1 MLKAKTK
8 KAIKIMAV
16 NQSAENKIKTVAGLT
31 EALAY
36 ITNPAKI
43 YEVSRINCSGSN
55 SNTLEQFRLLRL
67 AFNQNKGII
76 AHHFIQS
83 FSPNDNITPETVH
96 RFGVEYVKQCF
107 PNYQV
112 VVSTHIDKEHLHNH
126 IIVNSCNMIT
136 GKKFYDNKESMKNN
150 RDISDKLCRKYGV
163 SVISTQSEFKPI
175 DQTTMQLALKQKSW
189 KIQLL
194 SDLDDA
200 KEKCR
205 SKSEFISFFKSRNY
219 EIRYEKHITIRKIGE
234 KKAIRVDTLAK
245 QFGNQYTKAELEKAM
260 GYSTNLAD
268 TNTNNV
274 NLQSKKTCARK
285 NINEWQRFESWS
297 FSQKN
302 RYANNYRC
310 LKKQYGTNYQ
320 PSRFP
325 KGTRKS
331 LLLTLL
337 CVFFVSPR
345 KTYRE
350 HTNYRL
356 SNRTTANTN
365 IIRTKYR
372 CENIRYGDLISAQ
385 GNNFAVKIP
394 ADQLGKIIVLPIF
407 YSANVNL
414 ETNTAVITV
423 KEYNKEIICQALGYD
438 SGYDSKKI
446 AQQSD
451 KLINSQKYKRLKDY
465 AASSNTKLSYM
476 IVTKIQLELLKMNE
490 IELAAFPKDD
500 GKYNVAFMPDTKERI
515 NKILYP
521 SDDSKQES
529 EYERNSRINNEIK
542 RLAAINGEKPKYR
555 IVTSDLLDNI
565 KQSGIQFAYFKKGD
579 KYNGDKYNIVFL
591 RENEIKIDQLLKQFR
606 KKN

>member
-200 KEKCR
+200 KEKCK

-438 SGYDSKKI
+438 SKKI

-500 GKYNVAFMPDTKERI
+500 GKYNVAFMPDTKELI

-579 KYNGDKYNIVFL
+579 KYNIVFL
-591 RENEIKIDQLLKQFR
+591 RENEMKIDQSLKQFR

>member
-297 FSQKN
+297 FSQDN

-394 ADQLGKIIVLPIF
+394 ADHLGKIIVLPIF

-438 SGYDSKKI
+438 SKKI

-465 AASSNTKLSYM
+465 VASSNTKLSYM

-579 KYNGDKYNIVFL
+579 KYNIVFL
-591 RENEIKIDQLLKQFR
+591 RENEMKIDQLLKQFR

>member
-268 TNTNNV
+268 TNINNV
-274 NLQSKKTCARK
+274 YLQSKKTCARK

-438 SGYDSKKI
+438 SKKI

-476 IVTKIQLELLKMNE
+476 IVTKIQLELLKLNE

-500 GKYNVAFMPDTKERI
+500 GKYNVAFMPDTKELI

-565 KQSGIQFAYFKKGD
+565 KQSSIQFAYFKKGD
-579 KYNGDKYNIVFL
+579 KYNIVFL
-591 RENEIKIDQLLKQFR
+591 RENEAEIDQLLKQFR

>member
-1 MLKAKTK
+1 MPSPKQNTKVKKVK
-8 KAIKIMAV
+8 KAMAV

-136 GKKFYDNKESMKNN
+136 GKKFYDNKESMKSN

-438 SGYDSKKI
+438 SKQVE
-446 AQQSD
+446 QQSD
-451 KLINSQKYKRLKDY
+451 KLINSQKYKRLKDH

-476 IVTKIQLELLKMNE
+476 IVTKIQLELLKLNE

-579 KYNGDKYNIVFL
+579 KYNIVFL
-591 RENEIKIDQLLKQFR
+591 RENEMKIDQLLKQFR

>member
-1 MLKAKTK
+1 
-8 KAIKIMAV
+8 MAV

-200 KEKCR
+200 KEKCK

-438 SGYDSKKI
+438 SKKI

-500 GKYNVAFMPDTKERI
+500 GKYNVAFMPDTKELI

-579 KYNGDKYNIVFL
+579 KYNIVFL
-591 RENEIKIDQLLKQFR
+591 RENEAEIDQLLKQFR

>member
-31 EALAY
+31 EALSY

-268 TNTNNV
+268 TNTSNL

-356 SNRTTANTN
+356 SDRTTANTN

-438 SGYDSKKI
+438 SKKI

-500 GKYNVAFMPDTKERI
+500 GKYNVAFMPDTKELI
-515 NKILYP
+515 TKILYP

-555 IVTSDLLDNI
+555 MVAPELLDNI

-579 KYNGDKYNIVFL
+579 KYNIVFL
-591 RENEIKIDQLLKQFR
+591 RENEMKIDQLLKQFR

>member
-310 LKKQYGTNYQ
+310 LKKQYGTNCQ

-394 ADQLGKIIVLPIF
+394 ADHLGKIIVLPIF

-438 SGYDSKKI
+438 SKKI

-465 AASSNTKLSYM
+465 VASSNTKLSYM

-579 KYNGDKYNIVFL
+579 KYNIVFL
-591 RENEIKIDQLLKQFR
+591 RENEMKIDQLLKQFR

>member
-219 EIRYEKHITIRKIGE
+219 SLCVKIAEGYSKDVPTTEEIYRSIISENKELFDISDNRVAQTLAYMMVEADTKDCLYFVPSKELRKNKCCIGE
-234 KKAIRVDTLAK
+234 S
-245 QFGNQYTKAELEKAM
+245 GEE
-260 GYSTNLAD
+260 ST
-268 TNTNNV
+268 
-274 NLQSKKTCARK
+274 
-285 NINEWQRFESWS
+285 
-297 FSQKN
+297 
-302 RYANNYRC
+302 
-310 LKKQYGTNYQ
+310 
-320 PSRFP
+320 
-325 KGTRKS
+325 S
-331 LLLTLL
+331 L
-337 CVFFVSPR
+337 
-345 KTYRE
+345 
-350 HTNYRL
+350 
-356 SNRTTANTN
+356 
-365 IIRTKYR
+365 
-372 CENIRYGDLISAQ
+372 
-385 GNNFAVKIP
+385 
-394 ADQLGKIIVLPIF
+394 
-407 YSANVNL
+407 
-414 ETNTAVITV
+414 
-423 KEYNKEIICQALGYD
+423 
-438 SGYDSKKI
+438 
-446 AQQSD
+446 
-451 KLINSQKYKRLKDY
+451 
-465 AASSNTKLSYM
+465 
-476 IVTKIQLELLKMNE
+476 
-490 IELAAFPKDD
+490 
-500 GKYNVAFMPDTKERI
+500 
-515 NKILYP
+515 
-521 SDDSKQES
+521 
-529 EYERNSRINNEIK
+529 
-542 RLAAINGEKPKYR
+542 
-555 IVTSDLLDNI
+555 
-565 KQSGIQFAYFKKGD
+565 
-579 KYNGDKYNIVFL
+579 
-591 RENEIKIDQLLKQFR
+591 
-606 KKN
+606 

>member
-1 MLKAKTK
+1 
-8 KAIKIMAV
+8 
-16 NQSAENKIKTVAGLT
+16 
-31 EALAY
+31 
-36 ITNPAKI
+36 
-43 YEVSRINCSGSN
+43 
-55 SNTLEQFRLLRL
+55 
-67 AFNQNKGII
+67 
-76 AHHFIQS
+76 
-83 FSPNDNITPETVH
+83 
-96 RFGVEYVKQCF
+96 
-107 PNYQV
+107 
-112 VVSTHIDKEHLHNH
+112 
-126 IIVNSCNMIT
+126 MIT

-268 TNTNNV
+268 TNANNV

-365 IIRTKYR
+365 IIRTQYR

-438 SGYDSKKI
+438 SKKI

-465 AASSNTKLSYM
+465 AASSNAKLSYM

-500 GKYNVAFMPDTKERI
+500 GKYNVAFMPGTKERI

-579 KYNGDKYNIVFL
+579 KYNIVFL

>member
-1 MLKAKTK
+1 MQKAKTK

-356 SNRTTANTN
+356 SDRTTANTN

-438 SGYDSKKI
+438 SKKI

-500 GKYNVAFMPDTKERI
+500 GKYNVAFMPDTKELI
-515 NKILYP
+515 TKILYP

-555 IVTSDLLDNI
+555 MVAPELLDNI

-579 KYNGDKYNIVFL
+579 KYNIVFL
-591 RENEIKIDQLLKQFR
+591 RENEMKIDQLLKQFR

>member
-1 MLKAKTK
+1 
-8 KAIKIMAV
+8 
-16 NQSAENKIKTVAGLT
+16 
-31 EALAY
+31 
-36 ITNPAKI
+36 
-43 YEVSRINCSGSN
+43 
-55 SNTLEQFRLLRL
+55 
-67 AFNQNKGII
+67 
-76 AHHFIQS
+76 
-83 FSPNDNITPETVH
+83 
-96 RFGVEYVKQCF
+96 
-107 PNYQV
+107 
-112 VVSTHIDKEHLHNH
+112 
-126 IIVNSCNMIT
+126 MIT

-356 SNRTTANTN
+356 SDRTTANTN

-438 SGYDSKKI
+438 SKKI

-500 GKYNVAFMPDTKERI
+500 GKYNVAFMPDTKELI
-515 NKILYP
+515 TKILYP

-555 IVTSDLLDNI
+555 MVAPELLDNI

-579 KYNGDKYNIVFL
+579 KYNIVFL
-591 RENEIKIDQLLKQFR
+591 RENEMKIDQLLKQFR

>member
-274 NLQSKKTCARK
+274 NLQSKKTCTRK

-438 SGYDSKKI
+438 SKKI

-500 GKYNVAFMPDTKERI
+500 GKYNVAFMPDTKELI
-515 NKILYP
+515 TKILYP

-555 IVTSDLLDNI
+555 MVAPELLDNI

-579 KYNGDKYNIVFL
+579 KYNIVFL
-591 RENEIKIDQLLKQFR
+591 RENEMKIDQLLKQFR

>member
-1 MLKAKTK
+1 
-8 KAIKIMAV
+8 MAV

-438 SGYDSKKI
+438 SKKI

-565 KQSGIQFAYFKKGD
+565 KQSDIQFAYFKK
-579 KYNGDKYNIVFL
+579 GDKYNIVFL

>member
-1 MLKAKTK
+1 MQKAKRVTK
-8 KAIKIMAV
+8 PMAV
-16 NQSAENKIKTVAGLT
+16 NKSAENKIKTEAGLI

-43 YEVSRINCSGSN
+43 SEVSRINCSGSN
-55 SNTLEQFRLLRL
+55 SNTLDQFKLMRL
-67 AFNQNKGII
+67 AFDQNKGII
-76 AHHFIQS
+76 AHHFVQS
-83 FSPNDNITPETVH
+83 FAPNDNVTPEIVH
-96 RFGVEYVKQCF
+96 RFGVEYAKLCF

-112 VVSTHIDKEHLHNH
+112 VVSTHVDKEHLHNH

-136 GKKFYDNKESMKNN
+136 GKKFYDNKESMNNN
-150 RDISDKLCRKYGV
+150 RAISDKLSCKYGV

-194 SDLDDA
+194 NDLDDA

-274 NLQSKKTCARK
+274 NLQSKKTYARK

-438 SGYDSKKI
+438 SKKI

-579 KYNGDKYNIVFL
+579 KYNIVFL
-591 RENEIKIDQLLKQFR
+591 RENEMKIDQFLKQFR

>member
-1 MLKAKTK
+1 MFLQMLKAKTK

-394 ADQLGKIIVLPIF
+394 ADHLGKIIVLPIF

-438 SGYDSKKI
+438 SKKI

-465 AASSNTKLSYM
+465 VASSNTKLSYM

-579 KYNGDKYNIVFL
+579 KYNIVFL
-591 RENEIKIDQLLKQFR
+591 RENEMKIDQLLKQFR

>member
-1 MLKAKTK
+1 MKKVK
-8 KAIKIMAV
+8 KAMTV

-43 YEVSRINCSGSN
+43 YEVSRLNCSGSN

-96 RFGVEYVKQCF
+96 RFGVEYAKQCF

-414 ETNTAVITV
+414 ETKTAVITV
-423 KEYNKEIICQALGYD
+423 KEYNKEIICKALGYD
-438 SGYDSKKI
+438 SKQVE
-446 AQQSD
+446 QQSD
-451 KLINSQKYKRLKDY
+451 KLINSQKYKRLKDH

-476 IVTKIQLELLKMNE
+476 IVTKIQLELLKLNE

-579 KYNGDKYNIVFL
+579 KYNIVFL
-591 RENEIKIDQLLKQFR
+591 RENEMKIDQLLKQFR

>member
-438 SGYDSKKI
+438 SKKI

-465 AASSNTKLSYM
+465 VASSNTKLSYM

-579 KYNGDKYNIVFL
+579 KYNIVFL
-591 RENEIKIDQLLKQFR
+591 RKNETEIDQLLKQLR
-606 KKN
+606 KEK

>member
-1 MLKAKTK
+1 
-8 KAIKIMAV
+8 MAV

-285 NINEWQRFESWS
+285 NVNEWQRFESWS

-438 SGYDSKKI
+438 SKKI

-521 SDDSKQES
+521 SDDCKQES

-579 KYNGDKYNIVFL
+579 KYNIVFL
-591 RENEIKIDQLLKQFR
+591 RENEMKIDQLLKQFR

>member
-1 MLKAKTK
+1 MKM
-8 KAIKIMAV
+8 I
-16 NQSAENKIKTVAGLT
+16 
-31 EALAY
+31 
-36 ITNPAKI
+36 
-43 YEVSRINCSGSN
+43 
-55 SNTLEQFRLLRL
+55 
-67 AFNQNKGII
+67 AFYNNKGGVGKTSTAINI
-76 AHHFIQS
+76 AYTLSRRENRVLLIDFDGQCNS
-83 FSPNDNITPETVH
+83 SRFFTDLTNDEIGCE
-96 RFGVEYVKQCF
+96 RA
-107 PNYQV
+107 
-112 VVSTHIDKEHLHNH
+112 
-126 IIVNSCNMIT
+126 IVCT
-136 GKKFYDNKESMKNN
+136 DE
-150 RDISDKLCRKYGV
+150 
-163 SVISTQSEFKPI
+163 KPLI
-175 DQTTMQLALKQKSW
+175 
-189 KIQLL
+189 
-194 SDLDDA
+194 
-200 KEKCR
+200 
-205 SKSEFISFFKSRNY
+205 
-219 EIRYEKHITIRKIGE
+219 
-234 KKAIRVDTLAK
+234 
-245 QFGNQYTKAELEKAM
+245 
-260 GYSTNLAD
+260 
-268 TNTNNV
+268 
-274 NLQSKKTCARK
+274 KKT
-285 NINEWQRFESWS
+285 
-297 FSQKN
+297 
-302 RYANNYRC
+302 RYD
-310 LKKQYGTNYQ
+310 GTNYQ

-356 SNRTTANTN
+356 SDRTTANTN

-438 SGYDSKKI
+438 SKKI

-500 GKYNVAFMPDTKERI
+500 GKYNVAFMPDTKELI
-515 NKILYP
+515 TKILYP

-555 IVTSDLLDNI
+555 MVAPELLDNI

-579 KYNGDKYNIVFL
+579 KYNIVFL
-591 RENEIKIDQLLKQFR
+591 RENEMKIDQLLKQFR

>member
-1 MLKAKTK
+1 MPSPKQNTKVKKVK
-8 KAIKIMAV
+8 KAMAV

-43 YEVSRINCSGSN
+43 YEVSRLNCSGSN

-96 RFGVEYVKQCF
+96 RFGVEYAKQCF

-414 ETNTAVITV
+414 ETKTAVITV
-423 KEYNKEIICQALGYD
+423 KEYNKEIICKALGYD
-438 SGYDSKKI
+438 SKQVE
-446 AQQSD
+446 QQSD
-451 KLINSQKYKRLKDY
+451 KLINSQKYKRLKDH

-476 IVTKIQLELLKMNE
+476 IVTKIQLELLKLNE

-579 KYNGDKYNIVFL
+579 KYNIVFL
-591 RENEIKIDQLLKQFR
+591 RENEMKIDQLLKQFR

>member
-96 RFGVEYVKQCF
+96 RFGVEYAKLCF

-150 RDISDKLCRKYGV
+150 RVISDKLCRKYGV

-175 DQTTMQLALKQKSW
+175 DQTTMQLALKQKSR

-234 KKAIRVDTLAK
+234 NKAIRVDTLAK

-285 NINEWQRFESWS
+285 NINEWQRFEFWS

-356 SNRTTANTN
+356 SNRTTANMN

-438 SGYDSKKI
+438 SKKI

-500 GKYNVAFMPDTKERI
+500 GKYNVAFMPDTKELI
-515 NKILYP
+515 TKILYP

-555 IVTSDLLDNI
+555 MVAPELLDNI

-579 KYNGDKYNIVFL
+579 KYNIVFL
-591 RENEIKIDQLLKQFR
+591 RENEMKIDQLLKQFR

>member
-1 MLKAKTK
+1 MKKVK
-8 KAIKIMAV
+8 KAMAV

-136 GKKFYDNKESMKNN
+136 GKKFYDNKESMKSN

-438 SGYDSKKI
+438 SKKI

-465 AASSNTKLSYM
+465 VASSNTKLSYM

-579 KYNGDKYNIVFL
+579 KYNIVFL
-591 RENEIKIDQLLKQFR
+591 RKNETEIDQLLKQLR
-606 KKN
+606 KEK

>member
-1 MLKAKTK
+1 
-8 KAIKIMAV
+8 MAV
-16 NQSAENKIKTVAGLT
+16 NQTAENKIKTEAGLT

-43 YEVSRINCSGSN
+43 SEVSRLNCSGSN
-55 SNTLEQFRLLRL
+55 SNTLDQFRLLRL

-83 FSPNDNITPETVH
+83 FAPNDNVTPETVH
-96 RFGVEYVKQCF
+96 RFGVEYAKLCF

-112 VVSTHIDKEHLHNH
+112 VVSTHVDKEHLHNH

-136 GKKFYDNKESMKNN
+136 GRKYYDNKETMKNN
-150 RDISDKLCRKYGV
+150 RVISDKLCRKHGV
-163 SVISTQSEFKPI
+163 SVITSKSEFKPI
-175 DQTTMQLALKQKSW
+175 DQTTMQLALKHKSW

-194 SDLDDA
+194 SDLDEA
-200 KEKCR
+200 KESCK
-205 SKSEFISFFKSRNY
+205 SKSEFISFLKNKNY
-219 EIRYEKHITIRKIGE
+219 EVRYEKHITVHKIGE

-245 QFGNQYTKAELEKAM
+245 QFGSQYTKAELEKAM

-438 SGYDSKKI
+438 SKKV

-465 AASSNTKLSYM
+465 VASSNTKLSYM

-579 KYNGDKYNIVFL
+579 KYNIVFL
-591 RENEIKIDQLLKQFR
+591 RENEMKIDQLLKQFR

>member
-1 MLKAKTK
+1 
-8 KAIKIMAV
+8 MAV

-200 KEKCR
+200 KEKCK

-438 SGYDSKKI
+438 SKKV

-465 AASSNTKLSYM
+465 VASSNTKLSYM

-579 KYNGDKYNIVFL
+579 KYNIVFL
-591 RENEIKIDQLLKQFR
+591 RENEMKIDQLLKQFR

>member
-268 TNTNNV
+268 TNANNV

-285 NINEWQRFESWS
+285 NINEWQRFEYWS

-407 YSANVNL
+407 YSANANL

-423 KEYNKEIICQALGYD
+423 KEYNKEIICQAL
-438 SGYDSKKI
+438 GYDSKKI

-465 AASSNTKLSYM
+465 AASSNAKLSYM

-555 IVTSDLLDNI
+555 MVAPELLDNI

-579 KYNGDKYNIVFL
+579 KYNIVFL
-591 RENEIKIDQLLKQFR
+591 RENEMKIDQLLKQFR

>member
-1 MLKAKTK
+1 MPSPKQNTKVKKVK
-8 KAIKIMAV
+8 KAMAV

-438 SGYDSKKI
+438 SKKI

-451 KLINSQKYKRLKDY
+451 KLINSQKYKRLKDL

-476 IVTKIQLELLKMNE
+476 IVTKIQLELLKLNE

-579 KYNGDKYNIVFL
+579 KYNIVFL
-591 RENEIKIDQLLKQFR
+591 RENEMKIDQLLKQFR

>member
-1 MLKAKTK
+1 MKKVK
-8 KAIKIMAV
+8 KAMAV

-438 SGYDSKKI
+438 SKKI

-465 AASSNTKLSYM
+465 VASSNTKLSYM

-579 KYNGDKYNIVFL
+579 KYNIVFL
-591 RENEIKIDQLLKQFR
+591 RENEMKIDQLLKQFR

>member
-1 MLKAKTK
+1 MKKVK
-8 KAIKIMAV
+8 KAMAV

-96 RFGVEYVKQCF
+96 HFGVEYAKQCF

-274 NLQSKKTCARK
+274 NLQSKKTYARK

-438 SGYDSKKI
+438 SKKI

-579 KYNGDKYNIVFL
+579 KYNIVFL
-591 RENEIKIDQLLKQFR
+591 RENEMKIDQFLKQFR

>member
-1 MLKAKTK
+1 MKKVK
-8 KAIKIMAV
+8 KAMAV

-136 GKKFYDNKESMKNN
+136 GKKFYDNKESMKSN

-268 TNTNNV
+268 TNTSNL

-438 SGYDSKKI
+438 SKKI

-465 AASSNTKLSYM
+465 VASSNTKLSYM

-579 KYNGDKYNIVFL
+579 KYNIVFL
-591 RENEIKIDQLLKQFR
+591 RENEMKIDQLLKQFR

>member
-1 MLKAKTK
+1 MKKVK
-8 KAIKIMAV
+8 KAMAV

-96 RFGVEYVKQCF
+96 RFGVEYAKQCF

-274 NLQSKKTCARK
+274 NLQSKKTYARK

-438 SGYDSKKI
+438 SKKI

-579 KYNGDKYNIVFL
+579 KYNIVFL
-591 RENEIKIDQLLKQFR
+591 RENEMKIDQFLKQFR

>member
-136 GKKFYDNKESMKNN
+136 GKKFYDNKESMKNS

-194 SDLDDA
+194 SVLDDA

-285 NINEWQRFESWS
+285 NVNEWQRFESWS

-438 SGYDSKKI
+438 SKKI

-579 KYNGDKYNIVFL
+579 KYNIVFL
-591 RENEIKIDQLLKQFR
+591 RENEMKIDQLLKQFR

>member
-1 MLKAKTK
+1 
-8 KAIKIMAV
+8 MAV
-16 NQSAENKIKTVAGLT
+16 NQTAENKIKTEAGLT

-43 YEVSRINCSGSN
+43 SEVSRLNCSGSN
-55 SNTLEQFRLLRL
+55 SNTLDQFRLLRL

-83 FSPNDNITPETVH
+83 FAPNDNVTPETVH
-96 RFGVEYVKQCF
+96 RFGVEYAKLCF

-112 VVSTHIDKEHLHNH
+112 VVSTHVDKEHLHNH

-438 SGYDSKKI
+438 SKKI

>member
-1 MLKAKTK
+1 MKKVK
-8 KAIKIMAV
+8 KAMAV
-16 NQSAENKIKTVAGLT
+16 NQTAENKIKTEAGLT

-43 YEVSRINCSGSN
+43 SEVSRINCSGSN
-55 SNTLEQFRLLRL
+55 SNTLDQFRLLRL

-76 AHHFIQS
+76 SHHFIQS
-83 FSPNDNITPETVH
+83 FAPNDNVTPETVH
-96 RFGVEYVKQCF
+96 RFGVEYAKLCF

-438 SGYDSKKI
+438 SKKI

-500 GKYNVAFMPDTKERI
+500 GKYNVAFIPDTKERI

-521 SDDSKQES
+521 SDESKQES

-579 KYNGDKYNIVFL
+579 KYNIVFL

>member
-96 RFGVEYVKQCF
+96 RFGVEYAKLCF

-234 KKAIRVDTLAK
+234 NKAIRVDTLAK

-285 NINEWQRFESWS
+285 NINEWQRFEFWS

-438 SGYDSKKI
+438 SKKI

-579 KYNGDKYNIVFL
+579 KYNIVFL
-591 RENEIKIDQLLKQFR
+591 RENEMKIDQLLKQFR

>member
-1 MLKAKTK
+1 MKKVK
-8 KAIKIMAV
+8 KAMAV

-136 GKKFYDNKESMKNN
+136 GKKFYDNKESMKSN
-150 RDISDKLCRKYGV
+150 RDISDKLCRKYRV

-438 SGYDSKKI
+438 SKKI

-465 AASSNTKLSYM
+465 VASSNTKLSYM

-579 KYNGDKYNIVFL
+579 KYNIVFL
-591 RENEIKIDQLLKQFR
+591 RENEMKIDQLLKQFR

>member
-1 MLKAKTK
+1 MQKVK
-8 KAIKIMAV
+8 KAMAV
-16 NQSAENKIKTVAGLT
+16 NQTAENKIKTVAGLT

-356 SNRTTANTN
+356 SDRTTANTN

-414 ETNTAVITV
+414 EANTAVITV

-438 SGYDSKKI
+438 SKKI

-451 KLINSQKYKRLKDY
+451 KLINSRKYKRLKDY

-500 GKYNVAFMPDTKERI
+500 GKYNVAFMPDTKELI
-515 NKILYP
+515 TKILYP
-521 SDDSKQES
+521 ADESKQET
-529 EYERNSRINNEIK
+529 EYERNNRLNKEIK
-542 RLAAINGEKPKYR
+542 RLAAVNGEKPKYR
-555 IVTSDLLDNI
+555 MVAPELLDNI
-565 KQSGIQFAYFKKGD
+565 KRSGIQFAYFKKGD
-579 KYNGDKYNIVFL
+579 KYNIVFL
-591 RENEIKIDQLLKQFR
+591 RKNETEIDQLLKQLR
-606 KKN
+606 KEK

>member
-1 MLKAKTK
+1 MKKVK
-8 KAIKIMAV
+8 KAMAV

-297 FSQKN
+297 FSQEN

-423 KEYNKEIICQALGYD
+423 KEYNKEIICQAL
-438 SGYDSKKI
+438 GYDSKKI

-579 KYNGDKYNIVFL
+579 KYNIVFL
-591 RENEIKIDQLLKQFR
+591 RENEMKIDQLLKQFR

>member
-1 MLKAKTK
+1 MQKAKRVTK
-8 KAIKIMAV
+8 PMAV
-16 NQSAENKIKTVAGLT
+16 NKSAENKIKTEAGLT

-43 YEVSRINCSGSN
+43 SEVSRINCSGSN
-55 SNTLEQFRLLRL
+55 SNTLDQFKLMRL
-67 AFNQNKGII
+67 AFDQNKGII
-76 AHHFIQS
+76 AHHFVQS
-83 FSPNDNITPETVH
+83 FAPNDNVTPEIVH
-96 RFGVEYVKQCF
+96 RFGVEYAKLCF

-136 GKKFYDNKESMKNN
+136 GKKFYDNKESMNNN
-150 RDISDKLCRKYGV
+150 RAISDKLCCKYGV

-350 HTNYRL
+350 HINYRL

-423 KEYNKEIICQALGYD
+423 KEYNKDIICQAL
-438 SGYDSKKI
+438 GYDSKKI

-451 KLINSQKYKRLKDY
+451 RLINSQKYKRLKDY
-465 AASSNTKLSYM
+465 AASSNTKLNYM

-500 GKYNVAFMPDTKERI
+500 GKYNVAFMPDTKELI
-515 NKILYP
+515 TKILYP
-521 SDDSKQES
+521 ADESKQET
-529 EYERNSRINNEIK
+529 EYERNNRLNKEIK
-542 RLAAINGEKPKYR
+542 RLAAVNGEKPKYR
-555 IVTSDLLDNI
+555 MVAPELLDNI

-579 KYNGDKYNIVFL
+579 KYNIVFL
-591 RENEIKIDQLLKQFR
+591 RKNETEIDQLLKQLR
-606 KKN
+606 KEK

>member
-1 MLKAKTK
+1 MKKVK
-8 KAIKIMAV
+8 KAMAV

-438 SGYDSKKI
+438 SKKI

-579 KYNGDKYNIVFL
+579 KYNIVFL
-591 RENEIKIDQLLKQFR
+591 RENEMKIDQLLKQFR